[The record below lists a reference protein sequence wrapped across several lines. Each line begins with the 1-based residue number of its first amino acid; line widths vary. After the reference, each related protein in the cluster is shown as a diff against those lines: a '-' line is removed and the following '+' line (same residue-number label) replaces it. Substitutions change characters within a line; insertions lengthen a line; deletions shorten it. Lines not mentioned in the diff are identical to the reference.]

1 MRKKQI
7 VSLLLSAAMVLSVA
21 ACGNKD
27 AGSGDTGSAG
37 SAGNAAAGTESGG
50 SAGGSDAG
58 GGAASGKSV
67 SYWIDPQQGGITNAT
82 TFDDAPCWQAIQEN
96 TGIDVVWEHPASGQ
110 AQEQFNLIIA
120 STELPDIMY
129 YTWGSS
135 YPGGPDAAI
144 RDGKI
149 LALNDY
155 IKEYAPNLSAYLEA
169 HPDMAKA
176 ITTDE
181 GNIYCFPGIYTST
194 SEDSDVWQ
202 TAIDR

>member
-7 VSLLLSAAMVLSVA
+7 VSLLLSAAMVLSMA

-110 AQEQFNLIIA
+110 AQI
-120 STELPDIMY
+120 
-129 YTWGSS
+129 G
-135 YPGGPDAAI
+135 
-144 RDGKI
+144 R
-149 LALNDY
+149 
-155 IKEYAPNLSAYLEA
+155 A
-169 HPDMAKA
+169 H
-176 ITTDE
+176 
-181 GNIYCFPGIYTST
+181 
-194 SEDSDVWQ
+194 V
-202 TAIDR
+202 